1 MEEKNMKRQYNEA
14 PRIEIVETCFTEDV
28 LTTSV
33 FGSDNVK
40 GWDNTWFSEGGDL

>member
-1 MEEKNMKRQYNEA
+1 MKKHYTEA
-14 PRIEIVETCFTEDV
+14 PRIELLETCEDV

-40 GWDNTWFSEGGDL
+40 GWDNGWFDEEGEI

>member
-1 MEEKNMKRQYNEA
+1 MKRQYNEA
-14 PRIEIVETCFTEDV
+14 PAIEIVNTCFTEDV

-40 GWDNTWFSEGGDL
+40 GWYNNWFSEGGNY